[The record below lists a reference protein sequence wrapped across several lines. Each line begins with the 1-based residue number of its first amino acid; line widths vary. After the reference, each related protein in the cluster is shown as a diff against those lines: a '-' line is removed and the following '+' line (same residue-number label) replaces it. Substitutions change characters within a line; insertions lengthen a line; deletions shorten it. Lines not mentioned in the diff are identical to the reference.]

1 METVALIFRP
11 HGPGLWILKP
21 AEIGGLRPTLALKM
35 GVQRIA
41 QAIEE
46 ATPGLRVVSS
56 TI

>member
-1 METVALIFRP
+1 VETVALIFRP